1 MKKLELSSL
10 KDLSKLELVGLVT
23 KLYKEIEDLEGV
35 KNKNS
40 QNSSKPPSSDGYE
53 KPSPKSLRVRTGK
66 SIGGQG
72 GYAGSTLKQVSDPDI
87 IKEYKIKACNKCG
100 ADLADLALVRHE
112 CRQEFDIVKPRS
124 IVIEH
129 RAEVKQC
136 NNCLEINTA
145 TFPEHINS
153 PAQYGNNVKTYS
165 VYLNQY
171 QFITFGR
178 LQEMFNDCF
187 NIKISQGSFVN
198 FNKECAGKLLP
209 YLNNIKNNIITSP
222 VSHFDE
228 TSLKIN
234 GKIHWLHV
242 ASTKHATYYDVHA
255 KRGNIAMNAIGI
267 LPNIRG
273 IVIHDYWK
281 PYMNYYQ
288 CRHALCNAHHLR
300 ELEFIHE
307 RTNKAWAKQM
317 INLLLRTN
325 HIVSAYKA
333 RGKEGLPPKTIAC
346 VEKRYNQ
353 IMTILFNETPV
364 DDYTMRSKWPKAEIR
379 SENLGER
386 FRLKRHLVLGFMSDF
401 NIEFTNNLAEQD
413 IRMTKVKSKI
423 SGSFRSDAGSK
434 SFVKIRSYISTMRK
448 NDQNILNSLSTA
460 LDGTLY
466 SLHQAS

>member
-10 KDLSKLELVGLVT
+10 KDLSKSELVDLVT

-66 SIGGQG
+66 SVGGQKG
-72 GYAGSTLKQVSDPDI
+72 HTGSTLKQVSYPDI
-87 IKEYKIKACNKCG
+87 VKEYKVKACNKCG
-100 ADLADLALVRHE
+100 ANLEAFVLVRHE
-112 CRQEFDIVKPRS
+112 CRQEFDIIKPRS

-136 NNCLEINTA
+136 TNCLEISTA

-153 PAQYGNNVKTYS
+153 PVQYGNNVKTYS

-198 FNKECAGKLLP
+198 FNKACSGKLLP
-209 YLNNIKNNIITSP
+209 YLNDIKNKIIANP
-222 VSHFDE
+222 ISHFDE

-242 ASTKHATYYDVHA
+242 ASTQDATYYDIHT
-255 KRGNIAMNAIGI
+255 KRGNIAMNTIGI

-273 IVIHDYWK
+273 TAIHDYWK

-288 CRHALCNAHHLR
+288 CSHALCNAHHLR

-307 RTNKAWAKQM
+307 RTKKTWAKQM

-325 HIVSAYKA
+325 QIVSVYKL
-333 RGKEGLPPKTIAC
+333 RGEKKLPNSAISC
-346 VEKRYNQ
+346 VEKRYDQ
-353 IMTILFNETPV
+353 IMKTFFKQTPI
-364 DDYTMRSKWPKAEIR
+364 DFMPKSKRTKAEIK

-386 FRLKRHLVLGFMSDF
+386 FRMKRHLVLGFMYNF

-423 SGSFRSDAGSK
+423 SGSFRSDEGSK

-448 NDQNILNSLSTA
+448 NDQNILASLSNVF
-460 LDGTLY
+460 DSTLCN
-466 SLHQAS
+466 LHQV